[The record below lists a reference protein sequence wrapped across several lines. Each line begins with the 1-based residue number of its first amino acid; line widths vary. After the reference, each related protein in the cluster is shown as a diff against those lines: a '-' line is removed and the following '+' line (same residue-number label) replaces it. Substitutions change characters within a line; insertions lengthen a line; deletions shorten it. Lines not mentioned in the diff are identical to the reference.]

1 MIPIEW
7 LHELITE
14 RDGYRRL
21 LRESD
26 GLTQAA
32 YRLALAKCMSSE
44 TATHVP
50 TRAEVRAAA
59 RTIAA
64 RVAGVVVPEP
74 QTLER
79 DCEALGLPVL

>member
-7 LHELITE
+7 LNELIQD

-21 LRESD
+21 LHESG

-32 YRLALAKCMSSE
+32 YRLARAKCMSWEHS
-44 TATHVP
+44 TAVP

-59 RTIAA
+59 REIAR
-64 RVAGVVVPEP
+64 RVPGVIVPETA
-74 QTLER
+74 TLLR
-79 DCEALGLPVL
+79 DCEALGLSVL